1 MAFPRDGNPRR
12 TTRSYGTQAPRG
24 LGGRTWTVAVGEDGP
39 DSKRMDNMTDTST
52 DLRRSIAA
60 MDDEQL
66 PVPRHRLHGP
76 THFLGLYAA
85 EHVAATEFVIGAAFV
100 ALGATM
106 HDILIGL
113 LIGNALAVLS
123 FWLVT
128 APIAVKTRLS
138 LYTYLEQNM
147 GELFSRLY
155 NGANVLIFVVI
166 SAAMITVSATAL
178 RVLFGIPPQL
188 LSYPTSPAFVM
199 VAASASVVAVLVA
212 YYGFN
217 ILSEFASIC
226 APWLMVMFTAGGMVL
241 IPALNETLT
250 GQTMLTGFSDFID
263 LGGSTVFTGIN
274 ADGEPGIGIW
284 EVIGFAWAANTFAHF
299 GLIDMALLRYAR
311 KARYGLCTA
320 TGMMFGHYVAW
331 ISAALM
337 GAATAAFMKTSIAVV
352 SPGDVAYLAL
362 GASGFVIVIVA
373 GWTTANS
380 NLYRAGLAAQAV
392 FPNTSRTRVTLI
404 VGAAVV
410 VGSCFPVIYR
420 SFLPLLT
427 YAGLLL
433 VPVGGIVFA
442 EQQLFPRLGL
452 KTYWHKLSG
461 SRQNTPAIITWAVAL
476 IFGFGMNVIDIFPF
490 YYLFVP
496 TWILSVLLYTRL
508 AKRAGAD
515 GQWPEAEA
523 RLAAFDKAVAQHHTA
538 LAEREVLQP
547 VKDTTFVTKII
558 RTIWITIGLMLPMV
572 LAWRVL
578 FNSPD
583 LGIYLANREL
593 FYDVTIWC
601 TLTYFVFA
609 WWDLQRSKSFQR
621 LGALMA
627 SL

>member
-1 MAFPRDGNPRR
+1 
-12 TTRSYGTQAPRG
+12 
-24 LGGRTWTVAVGEDGP
+24 
-39 DSKRMDNMTDTST
+39 MDNMTDTSN
-52 DLRRSIAA
+52 DFRRSIAK

-76 THFLGLYAA
+76 QHFLGLYAA

-123 FWLVT
+123 FWLIT
-128 APIAVKTRLS
+128 APVAVKTRLS

-155 NGANVLIFVVI
+155 NSANVLIFVVI

-178 RVLFGIPPQL
+178 SVLFDLPPQL
-188 LSYPTSPAFVM
+188 HAYPTSLSFIA
-199 VAASASVVAVLVA
+199 VAASASVVALLVA

-241 IPALNETLT
+241 IPALSESLNGQTTLT
-250 GQTMLTGFSDFID
+250 SFADFIE
-263 LGGSTVFTGIN
+263 LGSSTVFTGIN
-274 ADGEPGIGIW
+274 ADGQPGIGIW

-299 GLIDMALLRYAR
+299 GLIDMALFRYAR
-311 KARYGLCTA
+311 KARYGICTA

-337 GAATAAFMKTSIAVV
+337 GAATAAVMKTSIALV

-392 FPNTSRTRVTLI
+392 FPNTSRTKVTLI

-410 VGSCFPVIYR
+410 VGSCFPIIYR

-442 EQQLFPRLGL
+442 EQQLFPRLGM

-476 IFGFGMNVIDIFPF
+476 IFGFGLNLINIFPF
-490 YYLFVP
+490 YYLFIP
-496 TWILSVLLYTRL
+496 TWILSVVLYTQL
-508 AKRAGAD
+508 AKRAGAN
-515 GQWPEAEA
+515 GSWPRAEAELA
-523 RLAAFDKAVAQHHTA
+523 EFNTAVQGHHRDLAA
-538 LAEREVLQP
+538 REVLQP
-547 VKDTTFVTKII
+547 VKDDTLVTKII
-558 RTIWITIGLMLPMV
+558 RTVWILIGLILPMG

-583 LGIYLANREL
+583 TVAYLANREM
-593 FYDVTIWC
+593 FYDLTIWC
-601 TLTYFVFA
+601 TLVYFVFA
-609 WWDLQRSKSFQR
+609 WWDLQRSKSFKR
-621 LGALMA
+621 LGDLMNEHA
-627 SL
+627 I

>member
-1 MAFPRDGNPRR
+1 MAE
-12 TTRSYGTQAPRG
+12 TT
-24 LGGRTWTVAVGEDGP
+24 GE
-39 DSKRMDNMTDTST
+39 
-52 DLRRSIAA
+52 LRHAIAG

-76 THFLGLYAA
+76 GHFLGLYAA

-100 ALGATM
+100 ALGATI

-113 LIGNALAVLS
+113 LIGNMLAVLS
-123 FWLVT
+123 FWLIT

-155 NGANVLIFVVI
+155 NGANVLIFVII

-178 RVLFGIPPQL
+178 RVLFGVPPQL
-188 LSYPTSPAFVM
+188 MPYPTSPAFVLI
-199 VAASASVVAVLVA
+199 AASASVIAVLVA

-217 ILSEFASIC
+217 VLSEFASIC

-241 IPALNETLT
+241 LPALNESLT
-250 GQTMLTGFSDFID
+250 GQTTLDSFRAFVD
-263 LGGSTVFTGIN
+263 LAGATVFTGTN
-274 ADGEPGIGIW
+274 AAGEPGIGIW

-311 KARYGLCTA
+311 KTRYGLCTA

-337 GAATAAFMKTSIAVV
+337 GAATAAFMQTSIAVV

-392 FPNTSRTRVTLI
+392 FPNTSRTKVTLI
-404 VGAAVV
+404 VGAVVV
-410 VGSCFPVIYR
+410 VGSCFPIIYR

-442 EQQLFPRLGL
+442 EQHLFPRMGM
-452 KTYWHKLSG
+452 KTYWHKLRG
-461 SRQNTPAIITWAVAL
+461 AHQNVPAIVTWAAAL
-476 IFGFGMNVIDIFPF
+476 VFGFGLNLIDLFPF
-490 YYLFVP
+490 YFLFVP
-496 TWILSVLLYTRL
+496 TWILSILLYSWL

-515 GQWPEAEA
+515 KEWPEAED
-523 RLAAFDKAVAQHHTA
+523 RLAAFDQA
-538 LAEREVLQP
+538 
-547 VKDTTFVTKII
+547 VKDHHQELAAREAIEPAKDSTVLTKLI
-558 RTIWITIGLMLPMV
+558 RAVWIVVGLLIPAA

-583 LGIYLANREL
+583 LDAYYANREL
-593 FYDVTIWC
+593 FYSLTIWC
-601 TLTYFVFA
+601 TGIYFAFA
-609 WWDLQRSKSFQR
+609 WWDLQRSKAPR
-621 LGALMA
+621 RVAA
-627 SL
+627 AVECPAE